1 MHIRVSFVILLLF
14 SALVCAAGDTIL
26 RTDSHIQADE
36 GGIFLIK
43 KSVEKS
49 QQISIEPDTNAV
61 YTAYEFLKRQG
72 YRVDVGAQYKIEED
86 KDDLILDMSYRVLYA
101 GSKIGMYIGITKG
114 SELEKFVISNSFKP
128 KYGKLRISAGLLK
141 KLSSIYIYDY
151 DIEHQEKV
159 RQNSIGIEY
168 RYINTAKSI
177 LKEIKTTAL
186 YYDLN
191 GKKLGNISDIL
202 LDNDILY
209 DWDTTYGK
217 YTSGQKMVADISAV
231 FKVQKNIKAEAGLGY
246 EQSDYNL
253 LYERLRQS
261 NIKIPSFLSLSYRMS
276 KRSQLDFY
284 IKNAKKR
291 ITKLRYTKN
300 FKNGLKS
307 FISAERKTE
316 EAFAETVYRFGF
328 EYSFGGNLYG
338 GKLEPLFETKK
349 TQKTLLL
356 QDLSPITDINNNDF
370 TTLTK

>member
-1 MHIRVSFVILLLF
+1 MRTRISFVILLLF

-36 GGIFLIK
+36 GGIFFIK
-43 KSVEKS
+43 KSIEES

-253 LYERLRQS
+253 LYERLKQS

-328 EYSFGGNLYG
+328 EYSFGGGDRL
-338 GKLEPLFETKK
+338 T
-349 TQKTLLL
+349 TTR
-356 QDLSPITDINNNDF
+356 LS
-370 TTLTK
+370 

>member
-1 MHIRVSFVILLLF
+1 
-14 SALVCAAGDTIL
+14 
-26 RTDSHIQADE
+26 
-36 GGIFLIK
+36 
-43 KSVEKS
+43 
-49 QQISIEPDTNAV
+49 V

-101 GSKIGMYIGITKG
+101 GSRMGMYIGVTKG

-128 KYGKLRISAGLLK
+128 KYGKLKISAGLLK

-253 LYERLRQS
+253 LYERLKQS
-261 NIKIPSFLSLSYRMS
+261 NIKIPSFCPYHTGCQNVANLISTS
-276 KRSQLDFY
+276 KMP
-284 IKNAKKR
+284 
-291 ITKLRYTKN
+291 
-300 FKNGLKS
+300 KS
-307 FISAERKTE
+307 E
-316 EAFAETVYRFGF
+316 
-328 EYSFGGNLYG
+328 
-338 GKLEPLFETKK
+338 
-349 TQKTLLL
+349 
-356 QDLSPITDINNNDF
+356 
-370 TTLTK
+370 

>member
-1 MHIRVSFVILLLF
+1 MRTRISFVILLLF

-36 GGIFLIK
+36 GGIFFIK
-43 KSVEKS
+43 KSIEES

-217 YTSGQKMVADISAV
+217 
-231 FKVQKNIKAEAGLGY
+231 
-246 EQSDYNL
+246 
-253 LYERLRQS
+253 
-261 NIKIPSFLSLSYRMS
+261 
-276 KRSQLDFY
+276 
-284 IKNAKKR
+284 
-291 ITKLRYTKN
+291 
-300 FKNGLKS
+300 
-307 FISAERKTE
+307 
-316 EAFAETVYRFGF
+316 
-328 EYSFGGNLYG
+328 
-338 GKLEPLFETKK
+338 
-349 TQKTLLL
+349 
-356 QDLSPITDINNNDF
+356 
-370 TTLTK
+370 